1 MRFQPYFQLSIIILL
16 SDPLVSSSPKQ
27 NDKIRNNN
35 FFVCER
41 KNCSR
46 KTDREINWIFDQPE
60 PVFLDDVLRGHFEA
74 SHRVHIK

>member
-1 MRFQPYFQLSIIILL
+1 MRSHHYFQLSVIILL
-16 SDPLVSSSPKQ
+16 SDPLVGSISKKKE
-27 NDKIRNNN
+27 KIRSNN

-60 PVFLDDVLRGHFEA
+60 PVFLDDELRGHFEA
-74 SHRVHIK
+74 SHRVNIK

>member
-1 MRFQPYFQLSIIILL
+1 MRSHNYFRLSVIIIL
-16 SDPLVSSSPKQ
+16 SDPLVSFIPKQ
-27 NDKIRNNN
+27 NEKIRNNK

-60 PVFLDDVLRGHFEA
+60 PVFLDDELRGHFEA
-74 SHRVHIK
+74 SHRLHIK